1 MNTLKQRLL
10 LLIGVAAV
18 LLAGCSG
25 ISEAEEVTVLR
36 MGHIQSESH
45 TWHKGSEEFAR
56 LVEEKTNG
64 SVKVDIYPSS
74 TLGSDRDLLEGMQIG
89 SVDFALVAGVM
100 SNFYEPYAILELPY
114 LFEDQNHLEK
124 FLYGEAGRK
133 LQDETLEATNIRG
146 LEFWLRGPR
155 ELTSNVK
162 VETPED
168 LKGVKIRVPNIEASV
183 KGWQAMGAN
192 PTPMNFNEVYSSLQ
206 TGVIDAQ
213 ENPLSFTTNARIHE
227 VQDYL
232 IMTDH
237 VFGYV
242 QLLSSDKTF
251 QKLSQEEQ
259 QAVKEA
265 AKEATEY
272 QNELVMEEDETA
284 IQSFKDE
291 DVEIIEVE
299 TEAFMERV
307 LPVHE
312 ELAEK
317 YGRELYDSII
327 DLKE

>member
-1 MNTLKQRLL
+1 MNKLKRRLL
-10 LLIGVAAV
+10 LLTGAAAV

-25 ISEAEEVTVLR
+25 IGEADEVTVLR

-45 TWHKGSEEFAR
+45 TWHKGSVEFAR

-64 SVKVDIYPSS
+64 SVKVNIYPSS

-89 SVDFALVAGVM
+89 SVDFALVAGVI

-114 LFEDQNHLEK
+114 LFEDQDHLEK
-124 FLYGEAGRK
+124 FLYGEAGEK
-133 LQDETLEATNIRG
+133 LQDETLEATDLRG

-155 ELTSNVK
+155 ELTSNVR

-168 LKGVKIRVPNIEASV
+168 LSGIKIRVPNIEASV

-192 PTPMNFNEVYSSLQ
+192 PTPMNFNEVYSALQ

-242 QLLSSDKTF
+242 QLLTGEKTF
-251 QKLSQEEQ
+251 EKLSPEERL
-259 QAVKEA
+259 AVEEA
-265 AKEATEY
+265 AREATEY
-272 QNELVMEEDETA
+272 QNELVMEEDEVAT
-284 IQSFKDE
+284 QSFLDE
-291 DVEIIEVE
+291 GVEIIEVD
-299 TEAFMERV
+299 TEAFMELV

-312 ELAEK
+312 ELADK